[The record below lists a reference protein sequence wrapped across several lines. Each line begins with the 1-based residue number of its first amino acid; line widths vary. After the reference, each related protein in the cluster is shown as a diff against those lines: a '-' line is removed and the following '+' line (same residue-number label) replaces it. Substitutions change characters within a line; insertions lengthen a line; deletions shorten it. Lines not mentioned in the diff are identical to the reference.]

1 MMAGQYNGLAD
12 LLLAATRAL
21 ATSQNKPSS
30 FATVPTLRIPPTKRW
45 ASDYTSSSGSE
56 SDSTTPMARK
66 RGSRARHPYR
76 RPKVEPVSNDDDDHD
91 INARRKPTRG
101 PAQHN
106 EVEKKRRAYL
116 SSCYVDLKM
125 LVPSIAN
132 VKASNV
138 TILQTA
144 AGHVQELDA
153 TAEKLTAQLRAARRR
168 REELEAQVATLRAQQ
183 RLATKA
189 AWSPPSVGDSSGYES
204 CGMDDEG
211 TSAVVPDTLSA
222 VVDDDRVVLPSF
234 TDTVACM
241 SAPAWGA
248 KTKGGRMGAAPNG
261 IDLLMLLASAGAQ
274 YAPGAAMADADADA
288 YAYAYADGAAQG
300 GRRHARKPAR
310 FM

>member
-1 MMAGQYNGLAD
+1 MVVSAD
-12 LLLAATRAL
+12 KQRSLNTNSVHTTVKQTHHAA
-21 ATSQNKPSS
+21 SPPSLS
-30 FATVPTLRIPPTKRW
+30 RVSRFPCAQRVLNHARIVIAAIETNLYHLPPLPPFSTPLSPSPVPFP
-45 ASDYTSSSGSE
+45 
-56 SDSTTPMARK
+56 
-66 RGSRARHPYR
+66 
-76 RPKVEPVSNDDDDHD
+76 
-91 INARRKPTRG
+91 
-101 PAQHN
+101 
-106 EVEKKRRAYL
+106 L
-116 SSCYVDLKM
+116 SPLPFC
-125 LVPSIAN
+125 
-132 VKASNV
+132 
-138 TILQTA
+138 Q
-144 AGHVQELDA
+144 QELDA

-222 VVDDDRVVLPSF
+222 VVDDDRAVLPSF
-234 TDTVACM
+234 TDTVTCM

-274 YAPGAAMADADADA
+274 YAPGAAMADVDADA